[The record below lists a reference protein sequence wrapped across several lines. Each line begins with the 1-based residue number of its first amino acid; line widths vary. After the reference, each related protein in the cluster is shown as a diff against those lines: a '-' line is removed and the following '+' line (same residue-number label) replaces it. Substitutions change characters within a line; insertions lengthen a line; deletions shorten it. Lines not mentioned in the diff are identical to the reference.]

1 MVFSVAN
8 YLVIGAGGFG
18 RRLICAL
25 QHTGG
30 CVDVI
35 DKEASASCGLE
46 GCYRFFCDNALN
58 LSTVRRLDLSSYACC
73 FLCVGGESWMRN
85 QITARLH
92 QAGAKRII
100 VRIYDDKERKT
111 ILSAGAEEAV
121 SVEQLA
127 SEALMALLQKTKE

>member
-1 MVFSVAN
+1 
-8 YLVIGAGGFG
+8 
-18 RRLICAL
+18 
-25 QHTGG
+25 
-30 CVDVI
+30 
-35 DKEASASCGLE
+35 
-46 GCYRFFCDNALN
+46 
-58 LSTVRRLDLSSYACC
+58 
-73 FLCVGGESWMRN
+73 MRS

-127 SEALMALLQKTKE
+127 SEALVALLQKTKE